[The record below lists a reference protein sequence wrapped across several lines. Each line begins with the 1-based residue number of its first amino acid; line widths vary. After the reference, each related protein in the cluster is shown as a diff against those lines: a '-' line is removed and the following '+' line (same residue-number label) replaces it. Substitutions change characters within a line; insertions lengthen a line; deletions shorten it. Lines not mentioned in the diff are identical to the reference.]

1 MMDGYMSLADYL
13 ERKVKADPNLEMM
26 SSRQWTNVCFRYKFK
41 AGCDEKN
48 VLNSALREK
57 IMREGKYMISKAK
70 IHEDV
75 VLRPVIS
82 NPKTT
87 ESTLDGLLKEVLR
100 VGDEMSI
107 ACGVR
112 EETLMPERVLTSV

>member
-1 MMDGYMSLADYL
+1 
-13 ERKVKADPNLEMM
+13 
-26 SSRQWTNVCFRYKFK
+26 
-41 AGCDEKN
+41 
-48 VLNSALREK
+48 
-57 IMREGKYMISKAK
+57 MREGKYMISKAK

-75 VLRPVIS
+75 VLRPVIF